1 MTTAAHNG
9 RETLKHAHIVWK
21 QIAKLPADGVVR
33 TVGGMEA
40 SHHPRTAIYAECI
53 MLHDGDDALR
63 RIRDAA
69 GCWSR
74 ADRVNWNHGQRH
86 G

>member
-1 MTTAAHNG
+1 MTTAAHNA
-9 RETLKHAHIVWK
+9 RYSLRNSHIVWK

-33 TVGGMEA
+33 LVGGMEA
-40 SHHPRTAIYAECI
+40 VHHPRTAIYAESM

-63 RIRDAA
+63 RIRDGS
-69 GCWSR
+69 GCWSQP
-74 ADRVNWNHGQRH
+74 DRITWNHGTRH